1 MTYSCGGFDE
11 WARQSPGGNAQLV
24 VIAVVDRVQL
34 LNPIRCDSIS
44 PARNSIHYDRYVLAQ
59 LTACPH
65 KVLCPIRNAQALWR
79 FEAQSI
85 ESGVWGRLGSE
96 LECHPRDVHLG
107 YALRDGHKERSL
119 WIVANNQHVIF
130 HMRRKP
136 IPVPLLHS
144 LESNRPQQSAP
155 LARDAQVRYPE
166 DVEQA

>member
-24 VIAVVDRVQL
+24 VIAVVDRVPL

-59 LTACPH
+59 LPACPP

-136 IPVPLLHS
+136 IPGPRGRARGAG
-144 LESNRPQQSAP
+144 RPRRGAP
-155 LARDAQVRYPE
+155 GARGARGRY
-166 DVEQA
+166 